1 MTSPSRLW
9 LDHLPDSAKALID
22 AVSITALLASLVSML
37 PAIATLL
44 TIIWTLIRIYE
55 SITIQRLL
63 RRQRQP
69 PCPKDTAE

>member
-44 TIIWTLIRIYE
+44 TIIWTAIRIYE
-55 SITIQRLL
+55 SATVQGWVQGWIGG
-63 RRQRQP
+63 
-69 PCPKDTAE
+69 KGSDHDAG